1 MAEYYLKATYAVTGR
16 AQCRGCWNKID
27 KNVLRI
33 AYVIDVGSQNLI
45 YFKENY
51 HNEKW
56 FHVNCFKYLPAKVN
70 KANVEDIEGYD
81 NLTPSD

>member
-1 MAEYYLKATYAVTGR
+1 MFFEQPMLQMQVDKIYL
-16 AQCRGCWNKID
+16 N
-27 KNVLRI
+27 
-33 AYVIDVGSQNLI
+33 
-45 YFKENY
+45 FKENY